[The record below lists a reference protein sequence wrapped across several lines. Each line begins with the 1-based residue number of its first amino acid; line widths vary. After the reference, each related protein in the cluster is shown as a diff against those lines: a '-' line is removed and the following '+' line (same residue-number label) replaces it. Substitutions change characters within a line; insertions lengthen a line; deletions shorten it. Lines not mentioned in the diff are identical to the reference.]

1 MVCVNKNITKSE
13 RKCAISV
20 SDLRVR
26 QNKFEKNTECK
37 GEKLFFWDCIGIK
50 YDVCIILSI
59 IYNLLPPWTYLIWG
73 TM

>member
-1 MVCVNKNITKSE
+1 MVCINKNSIKSE

-37 GEKLFFWDCIGIK
+37 SEILGFFGI
-50 YDVCIILSI
+50 VLGLS
-59 IYNLLPPWTYLIWG
+59 
-73 TM
+73 MVFVSFFQ